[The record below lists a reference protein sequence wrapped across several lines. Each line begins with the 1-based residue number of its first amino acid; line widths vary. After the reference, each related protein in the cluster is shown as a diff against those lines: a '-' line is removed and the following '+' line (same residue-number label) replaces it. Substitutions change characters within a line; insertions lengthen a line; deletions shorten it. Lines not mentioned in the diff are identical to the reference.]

1 MSTTD
6 AKVHK
11 MSPYDGGA
19 NPSELQ
25 ITQYDLLREIAAM
38 RNVDP
43 VTTELVRLRGART
56 HQCRLCQSLRTVSAL
71 DAGGGEAVY
80 NQIDRY
86 ETSDLPERQKVAL
99 RLVDAIITQPA
110 AIDDTL
116 VAQLR
121 QQFTPPEVV
130 EIIGDVMRNSMQKVA
145 VALKLDGAHV
155 TEGVEYYD
163 TDENGDT
170 VYLNQ
175 FSTTP
180 A

>member
-1 MSTTD
+1 MSTT
-6 AKVHK
+6 ATNIHK
-11 MSPYDGGA
+11 MSAYDGGP

-25 ITQYDLLREIAAM
+25 ITQFDLLREIAAM

-43 VTTELVRLRGART
+43 LTTELVRLRGART
-56 HQCRLCQSLRTVSAL
+56 HQCRICQSLRTVSAL
-71 DAGGGEAVY
+71 DAGGSEAVY
-80 NQIDRY
+80 EQIDHY

-110 AIDDTL
+110 GIDDAL

-121 QQFTPPEVV
+121 EQFTPEQVV

-145 VALKLDGAHV
+145 VALKADGARATV
-155 TEGVEYYD
+155 GVEYYD
-163 TDENGDT
+163 TDEAGDT
-170 VYLNQ
+170 VYFNQ